1 MRTVL
6 LLVCVGP
13 GLVGCIHENPDYR
26 IDENS
31 GLDPKERSALLKLD
45 CSQRREEL
53 LAARDDSQS
62 DADRIANYKLA
73 LKAYDASASR
83 LDAAFTKEPDL
94 LYAAEG
100 DALRLRQQRCQ
111 AQSRSLTDEL
121 RKFEL
126 SVKYKAQPTEPV
138 VAAAPE
144 RAEPKVAAPA
154 KKKSKRAK
162 AAFAKKHSAHGVAV
176 ASAVP

>member
-1 MRTVL
+1 MRTVPL
-6 LLVCVGP
+6 LLLCST
-13 GLVGCIHENPDYR
+13 LVGCIHENPDFR
-26 IDENS
+26 VDENTA
-31 GLDPKERSALLKLD
+31 LDPKERAALLKLD
-45 CSQRREEL
+45 CTQKREEL
-53 LAARDDSQS
+53 VAARDDSQS
-62 DADRIANYKLA
+62 DTDRADNYRLA
-73 LKAYDASASR
+73 LKAYDASAAR
-83 LDAAFTKEPDL
+83 LQDAFTREPDL

-100 DALRLRQQRCQ
+100 DALRLREERCK
-111 AQSRSLTDEL
+111 AQSRALTDEL